1 MILKADEKGQLT
13 LPAELAQVAA
23 NAEVEVEREGDTI
36 VLRPAGSGGELPEE
50 KRWVHGVYKGRR
62 VLKRLGPHGEPPL
75 YETAT
80 ASEGA
85 DLWRDWVRESR
96 TEGPSIPLEALRR
109 EEIYD

>member
-1 MILKADEKGQLT
+1 MKADEKGQLT

-23 NAEVEVEREGDTI
+23 NAEVEVEREGNTI
-36 VLRPAGSGGELPEE
+36 VLRPATGGGELPEE

-85 DLWRDWVRESR
+85 DLRVWVYL
-96 TEGPSIPLEALRR
+96 TVAAA
-109 EEIYD
+109 

>member
-13 LPAELAQVAA
+13 LPAELAQVPP
-23 NAEVEVEREGDTI
+23 NAQVEVEREGNTI
-36 VLRPAGSGGELPEE
+36 VLRPAAGGGELPEE

-80 ASEGA
+80 PEELARARMKWVEENKSEG
-85 DLWRDWVRESR
+85 
-96 TEGPSIPLEALRR
+96 PPIPLESLLR
-109 EEIYD
+109 ENLY